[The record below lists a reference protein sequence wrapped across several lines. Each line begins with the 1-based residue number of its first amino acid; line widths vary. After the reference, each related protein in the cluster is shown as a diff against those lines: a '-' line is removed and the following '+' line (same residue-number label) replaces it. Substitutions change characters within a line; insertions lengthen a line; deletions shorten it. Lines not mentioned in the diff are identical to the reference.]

1 MDPIGPAEEHQFPR
15 NCFLLGD
22 TIYPSQHPLVTPYT
36 NAQLRRQDNNTR
48 RKRVEVND
56 KIRKRRIYV
65 EHSIRRIKIYKIVGS
80 LYRHKRQ
87 YIPRLVELCA
97 ALSFRRDML
106 HND

>member
-48 RKRVEVND
+48 RKSVEVT
-56 KIRKRRIYV
+56 KQHCIFYFYCMKLTQLS
-65 EHSIRRIKIYKIVGS
+65 SILLIICGS
-80 LYRHKRQ
+80 VYSKYTSYL
-87 YIPRLVELCA
+87 ELEQI
-97 ALSFRRDML
+97 
-106 HND
+106 